1 MIQKKAILAINVD
14 VQKNNKLISKK
25 GLNMKT
31 EDFKVTINGEEKT
44 FTVRSPSLTDQR
56 EAQKV
61 YNQAFTDAIKS
72 KSVVRAKMDDLLEE
86 QGLWNSDKQAEYTAL
101 QKELLEGERKLA
113 QGGFALSDAK
123 KLAIKMREVRNKIRE
138 LISVRTSL
146 DNHSAEGQADN
157 ARFNYLV
164 SVCVVYKD
172 NDKKYF
178 ENLEDYM
185 SRIDDPVALAGAQK
199 LANMIY
205 GLDNN
210 FEKNL
215 PENKFLRKYKFVNDN
230 LRFIDKKGR
239 TVDADG
245 RLVDEN
251 GRYINEAGE
260 FIDKDGNRVDADGE
274 YLVDTQPFLDDN
286 GNPIVVDEEKANE
299 TVVNKNNDTA
309 TTSNTLE
316 NTTDATKQNI
326 SASDVVS
333 TSA

>member
-1 MIQKKAILAINVD
+1 
-14 VQKNNKLISKK
+14 
-25 GLNMKT
+25 MKT
-31 EDFKVTINGEEKT
+31 EDFKVVVNGEEKT
-44 FTVRSPSLTDQR
+44 FTVRSPSLVDQR
-56 EAQKV
+56 EGQKV

-72 KSVVRAKMDDLLEE
+72 KSVVRAKMDDLLQD
-86 QGLWNSDKQAEYTAL
+86 QGLWNTEKQQEYTSL
-101 QKELLEGERKLA
+101 QKELLDGERKLA
-113 QGGFALSDAK
+113 KGGFSLSEAK
-123 KLAIKMREVRNKIRE
+123 KLAIRMREVRNKIRE

-164 SVCVVYKD
+164 SACVVYKD

-185 SRIDDPVALAGAQK
+185 SRIDDPVALSGAQK

-215 PENKFLRKYKFVNDN
+215 PENKFLKKYKFVNDD

-239 TVDADG
+239 TVDGEG
-245 RLVDEN
+245 RLIDEQ

-260 FIDKDGNRVDADGE
+260 FVDRDGNRVDEAGE
-274 YLVDTQPFLDDN
+274 YVVDAQPFLDDN
-286 GNPIVVDEEKANE
+286 GNPVVFEEETVTQPVISNKEEKVATNE
-299 TVVNKNNDTA
+299 TPSTQPTPVSEPV
-309 TTSNTLE
+309 
-316 NTTDATKQNI
+316 
-326 SASDVVS
+326 SA

>member
-1 MIQKKAILAINVD
+1 
-14 VQKNNKLISKK
+14 
-25 GLNMKT
+25 MKT
-31 EDFKVTINGEEKT
+31 EDFKVTIDGEEKS
-44 FTVRSPSLTDQR
+44 FTVRSPSLVDQR
-56 EAQKV
+56 EGQKV

-72 KSVVRAKMDDLLEE
+72 KSVVRAKMDDLLKE
-86 QGLWNSDKQAEYTAL
+86 QGLWNEEKQKEYADL

-113 QGGFALSDAK
+113 KGGIALSDAK
-123 KLAIKMREVRNKIRE
+123 KIALRMKEVRNRIRE

-178 ENLEDYM
+178 ESLEDYM
-185 SRIDDPVALAGAQK
+185 GRADDPVALSGAQK

-215 PENKFLRKYKFVNDN
+215 PENKFLKKYKFVNDN

-239 TVDADG
+239 TVDSEG

-260 FIDKDGNRVDADGE
+260 YIDKDGNRVDADGE
-274 YLVDTQPFLDDN
+274 YLVDTQPFLDDS
-286 GNPIVVDEEKANE
+286 GNPIVLEEEKKPEEKKDEAS
-299 TVVNKNNDTA
+299 
-309 TTSNTLE
+309 TTSAV
-316 NTTDATKQNI
+316 TTETKE
-326 SASDVVS
+326 SAPTVQ
-333 TSA
+333 

>member
-1 MIQKKAILAINVD
+1 
-14 VQKNNKLISKK
+14 
-25 GLNMKT
+25 MKT
-31 EDFKVTINGEEKT
+31 EDFKVKVNEEEKT
-44 FTVRSPSLTDQR
+44 FTVRSPSLNDQR

-86 QGLWNSDKQAEYTAL
+86 QGLWNDGKQKEYADL

-113 QGGFALSDAK
+113 KGGFALSEAK
-123 KLAIKMREVRNKIRE
+123 KMALRMREVRNKIRE

-172 NDKKYF
+172 SENKYF
-178 ENLEDYM
+178 ANLEDYM
-185 SRIDDPVALAGAQK
+185 GRIDDPVALAGAQK

-215 PENKFLRKYKFVNDN
+215 PENKFLRKYKFVNDK
-230 LRFIDKKGR
+230 LRFIDKQGK
-239 TVDADG
+239 TVDSEG
-245 RLVDEN
+245 RLVDET
-251 GRYINEAGE
+251 GRYINDAGE
-260 FIDKDGNRVDADGE
+260 FIDKEGNRVDAEGE
-274 YLVDTQPFLDDN
+274 YVVDAQPFLDDE
-286 GNPIVVDEEKANE
+286 GNPVVLDEETK
-299 TVVNKNNDTA
+299 
-309 TTSNTLE
+309 NTLSSKE
-316 NTTDATKQNI
+316 VINEPTPIPEAPTV
-326 SASDVVS
+326 SDS